1 MGYPHG
7 TKGFK
12 IFDLEHGKMAISR
25 DVKFVENNFP
35 FAHLKSKNP
44 TSDIFEIPTWYED
57 DYVKEVV
64 EENNQNDVVRESNQE
79 TVPTQSNIDD
89 ELMDFFEE
97 EVQIEQTVTTD
108 EPHNEPPT
116 PRTTR
121 TRLPPSRFQDYK
133 VTLPPSI
140 DHAKPVPGRTSS
152 TVHPLSNYVS
162 YNNFSDSHK
171 VFLAAITSV
180 NEPKSFKEA
189 MQDKNWRDAMQREI
203 KALEENETWT
213 LQTLPKGK
221 HAIDSKWVYKI
232 KYKPNGEI
240 ERYKARLV
248 ARGFTQIEGV
258 DYHDTFAP
266 VAKLVTIRT
275 LITVA
280 VKRNWLLHQLDVNN
294 AFLHGD
300 LQEEVYMKIPQGFS
314 NNEENRVCRL
324 RKSLYGLKQASR
336 TWYQKFT
343 ISLLDIGYKQS
354 YADHSL
360 FTYQNN
366 SKFVALLIYVDDV
379 VIAGNDEDM
388 IKKTKD
394 HLNTSF
400 SIKDLGPLKYFL
412 GIEVARTDD
421 GMVLSQHK
429 YAMDILNDCG
439 QLGCRPSSF
448 PMEQN
453 LRIDKCHESHKT
465 DASLFRRLIGRL
477 LYLQATRPDIAYAV
491 NVLSQFVSD
500 PREDHMNAVLRI
512 LRYVKSTLGQGI
524 FIPKSGGFNLAAY
537 CDADWMGCPF
547 TRRSRTGYL
556 LLLGGAPISWKT
568 KKQSVVSRSS
578 AEAEYRAMATT
589 VSEVVWIR
597 WLLKDFMVHLP
608 DPTPLYCDNQAARHI
623 ANNPVFH
630 ERTKHVE
637 MDCYFVRERVESRE
651 ILPLHVTSKQQI
663 ADLFTKPLGAQ
674 PLRDLLGKLGVR
686 DLHTPA

>member
-1 MGYPHG
+1 MGYPQG

-12 IFDLEHGKMAISR
+12 ILDIEHGKIAISR

-44 TSDIFEIPTWYED
+44 ISEIFEVPMWHED
-57 DYVKEVV
+57 DYVKQTEA
-64 EENNQNDVVRESNQE
+64 ENVTADSVPQTE
-79 TVPTQSNIDD
+79 PTQSTTTHAPTDFVDFGGDIQVEDD
-89 ELMDFFEE
+89 T
-97 EVQIEQTVTTD
+97 VIEK
-108 EPHNEPPT
+108 PHNESQT
-116 PRTTR
+116 PRSTR
-121 TRLPPSRFQDYK
+121 VKLPSSRLQNYE
-133 VTLPPSI
+133 VTLPPSV
-140 DHAKPVPGRTSS
+140 DHARPVPDRTSS
-152 TVHPLSNYVS
+152 TVHSLSNYVS
-162 YNNFSDSHK
+162 YNNFSASHMA
-171 VFLAAITSV
+171 FLAAVTSV

-203 KALEENETWT
+203 KALEDNETWT
-213 LQTLPKGK
+213 LETLPEGK

-232 KYKPNGEI
+232 KYKPTGEI

-280 VKRNWLLHQLDVNN
+280 VKKNWLLHQLDANN

-314 NNEENRVCRL
+314 NNEETRVCRL
-324 RKSLYGLKQASR
+324 RKSLYGLKQVSR

-343 ISLLDIGYKQS
+343 VSLLEIGYKH
-354 YADHSL
+354 A
-360 FTYQNN
+360 
-366 SKFVALLIYVDDV
+366 
-379 VIAGNDEDM
+379 
-388 IKKTKD
+388 
-394 HLNTSF
+394 
-400 SIKDLGPLKYFL
+400 
-412 GIEVARTDD
+412 
-421 GMVLSQHK
+421 
-429 YAMDILNDCG
+429 
-439 QLGCRPSSF
+439 F

-453 LRIDKCHESHKT
+453 LKLDQCHESHKT
-465 DASLFRRLIGRL
+465 DASLYRRLIGRL

-491 NVLSQFVSD
+491 NILSQFVSD
-500 PREDHMNAVLRI
+500 PRVDHMNAVLRV
-512 LRYVKSTLGQGI
+512 LRYIKSTLGQGI
-524 FIPKSGGFNLAAY
+524 FIPKSGGFNLVAY
-537 CDADWMGCPF
+537 CDADWLGCPY
-547 TRRSRTGYL
+547 TRHSRTGYL
-556 LLLGGAPISWKT
+556 LLLGGVPVSWKT

-589 VSEVVWIR
+589 VSEILWMR
-597 WLLKDFMVHLP
+597 WLLKDLTVNLQ
-608 DPTPLYCDNQAARHI
+608 DATPLYCDNQAARHI

-637 MDCYFVRERVESRE
+637 MDCYFVRERVASQE

-674 PLRDLLGKLGVR
+674 TLRVLLGKLGVQ